1 MSENDPTGA
10 APGRPPVAGES
21 DVAFPRLNETQ
32 MATIEAAGR
41 REQVSAGQI
50 LFSPGDLDF
59 DLIVVA
65 SAALRSSTS
74 TALRVSVSSSATVR
88 ASSPA
93 S

>member
-1 MSENDPTGA
+1 
-10 APGRPPVAGES
+10 
-21 DVAFPRLNETQ
+21 

-65 SAALRSSTS
+65 SGCVEIIDAYGTPGERVIVRYDDLKE
-74 TALRVSVSSSATVR
+74 TAQGHED
-88 ASSPA
+88 P
-93 S
+93 

>member
-1 MSENDPTGA
+1 MSETDPTGA
-10 APGRPPVAGES
+10 APARPPVAGES
-21 DVAFPRLNETQ
+21 DVTFPRLTEAQ

-50 LFSPGDLDF
+50 LFSP
-59 DLIVVA
+59 
-65 SAALRSSTS
+65 SRSSMP
-74 TALRVSVSSSATVR
+74 TALPVSVSSSATAR